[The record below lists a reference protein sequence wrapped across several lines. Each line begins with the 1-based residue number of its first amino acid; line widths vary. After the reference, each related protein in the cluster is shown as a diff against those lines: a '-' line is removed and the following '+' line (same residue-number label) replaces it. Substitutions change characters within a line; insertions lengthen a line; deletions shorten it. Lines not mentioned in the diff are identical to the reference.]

1 MAEQKETIKA
11 THIPISLDDLP
22 VVSSVTRDWPLQG
35 SEDGGVYASAAA
47 PAARPEAPAA
57 RPEAPA
63 ATTAETAQDDPQSP
77 DFETIPEVAE
87 AQELLRELQQA
98 LTTITDEG
106 IRADLA
112 QTIHT
117 LEAHLRKIQEALA
130 NEERQQR
137 QKSLAEVV
145 EEWNEAKNM
154 ARPDGAFPATE
165 AFDPEEVATLAD
177 MIPVSVSADSPLKN
191 AGKNE
196 TYIRGKVDYYRQE
209 IIKQHL
215 HEAEGFTVEVRTRLR
230 HLVSLLETAE
240 RDGLIFYSSTGR
252 QVPAGEIARSLR
264 TYLDTRPATGFGSVN
279 DKKDA
284 LKKIS
289 TAAGIHQLLMR
300 YEEMES
306 SADWQEMLKRAAA
319 TSPEAEFGGRVLQKP
334 VQASKTSGPQ
344 AGSKATQQPGFFG
357 RAARSLSRIFGANA
371 GT

>member
-1 MAEQKETIKA
+1 MAEQNK
-11 THIPISLDDLP
+11 PISLDDLP

-35 SEDGGVYASAAA
+35 SEDGDVSATAAA

-63 ATTAETAQDDPQSP
+63 STTAETAQDDPQSP

-87 AQELLRELQQA
+87 AQELLRELQQE
-98 LTTITDEG
+98 LTTTTEG

-145 EEWNEAKNM
+145 KEWNEAKDM
-154 ARPDGAFPATE
+154 ALPADGARSAVE

-344 AGSKATQQPGFFG
+344 AGSKATQQQGFFG
-357 RAARSLSRIFGANA
+357 RAADRLSRIFGANA